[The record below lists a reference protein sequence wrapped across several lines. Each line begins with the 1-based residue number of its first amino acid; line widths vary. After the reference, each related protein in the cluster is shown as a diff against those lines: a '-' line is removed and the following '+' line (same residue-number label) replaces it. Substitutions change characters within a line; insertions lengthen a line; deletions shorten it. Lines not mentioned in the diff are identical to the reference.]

1 MRRKEFLEN
10 VAVPLLGIAV
20 VMFIVYLFCVENGV
34 CDYRKLWIVSGIPF
48 GIQKMY
54 FWMIPKGFDIGGT
67 VGMFAFNLLVG
78 GLIGYFCRS
87 GIGNLWKC
95 LKSHGVSIRNRLVD
109 YWFMLVFLVTTI
121 YVLANFKVCID
132 LSFTEDFN
140 GNNLIFLF
148 WLVLIIFPMFDSFE
162 GFGISIKKRKLE
174 KAEDLFT
181 KEYHN
186 NLVEAQEKGN
196 RDE

>member
-1 MRRKEFLEN
+1 MTMYIEIWVFALS
-10 VAVPLLGIAV
+10 LLA
-20 VMFIVYLFCVENGV
+20 
-34 CDYRKLWIVSGIPF
+34 
-48 GIQKMY
+48 
-54 FWMIPKGFDIGGT
+54 
-67 VGMFAFNLLVG
+67 ALLVG
-78 GLIGYFCRS
+78 GLIGYLCRS

-95 LKSHGVSIRNRLVD
+95 LKSLGVSIRNRLVD
-109 YWFMLVFLVTTI
+109 YWYMLVFLATTI

-162 GFGISIKKRKLE
+162 GFGISIKKRKQE

-181 KEYHN
+181 REYHK
-186 NLVEAQEKGN
+186 NLVSAQEKGDN
-196 RDE
+196 DE